1 MKNSFKSAMLASVAP
16 AAAPVAPSTQVAS
29 PGTPAPA
36 PALKLSDAARRRFL
50 SEPTSAASTAAP
62 ARDTY
67 FKLTTTPSQSPA
79 PNGTP
84 SLLATSI
91 GKIHREDVAK
101 SVLVLLPI
109 ETEAKL
115 RATLGGSLAPGVV
128 GLIEFALQELQR
140 QGAHLTISN

>member
-1 MKNSFKSAMLASVAP
+1 MKNSFKSAMLASIAP

-29 PGTPAPA
+29 PGTGTPAPA
-36 PALKLSDAARRRFL
+36 PASLTLTPAERKRFL
-50 SEPTSAASTAAP
+50 SASPAAP
-62 ARDTY
+62 ARETY
-67 FKLTTTPSQSPA
+67 FKLTTSPSQSPA
-79 PNGTP
+79 PSGTP
-84 SLLATSI
+84 LLATSI

-115 RATLGGSLAPGVV
+115 KATLGGSLAPGVV
-128 GLIEFALQELQR
+128 GLIEFALQELAR